1 MKSWCLST
9 PPSKQLWTSMMEFF
23 LSGKTATAASSER
36 TLLIFSSWWRRRKSG
51 PWNGSGKNFVCQTF
65 LSLKEEREREMSTC
79 NMGGFGG
86 KLCHKCPLS
95 NYDNLTLAKWWLMDE
110 ENRWRDKT
118 RRRLLFLLLLKSS
131 LLSSQG
137 NCILKMM
144 CIYFREIDVNFAA
157 PIFETFL
164 KWINGALHI
173 TFLLNVKFNK
183 SIAALQKSEV
193 GMHFIS
199 LIKLHVQ

>member
-1 MKSWCLST
+1 
-9 PPSKQLWTSMMEFF
+9 
-23 LSGKTATAASSER
+23 
-36 TLLIFSSWWRRRKSG
+36 
-51 PWNGSGKNFVCQTF
+51 
-65 LSLKEEREREMSTC
+65 MSTC

-131 LLSSQG
+131 LLSSSQG
-137 NCILKMM
+137 NFYYCILKMM

-164 KWINGALHI
+164 KWIRPFEEKKIWSKKLVYRN
-173 TFLLNVKFNK
+173 LNP
-183 SIAALQKSEV
+183 
-193 GMHFIS
+193 
-199 LIKLHVQ
+199 IKHCSMWFFYQIVQVFSKQVVWYYSWAGSWWLWYIKAECCLC

>member
-1 MKSWCLST
+1 MIYPLVWNRDAYLLLPRSNYERRWWNFSCLEKPQQQHHQRELSWSSL
-9 PPSKQLWTSMMEFF
+9 PDEEEENLDREMD
-23 LSGKTATAASSER
+23 LGKISFAKHFS
-36 TLLIFSSWWRRRKSG
+36 LLRK
-51 PWNGSGKNFVCQTF
+51 
-65 LSLKEEREREMSTC
+65 RERWVSTC

-118 RRRLLFLLLLKSS
+118 RRRLLFLLLLKS

-137 NCILKMM
+137 NFYYCIPKRM
-144 CIYFREIDVNFAA
+144 CIYFREIDVNFVA

-183 SIAALQKSEV
+183 S
-193 GMHFIS
+193 G
-199 LIKLHVQ
+199 

>member
-1 MKSWCLST
+1 MLIYSSLEAIMNVDDGIFLVWKNRNSSIIRENSLDLLFLMK
-9 PPSKQLWTSMMEFF
+9 KKKKIWTVKWIWEKFRLPNIS
-23 LSGKTATAASSER
+23 
-36 TLLIFSSWWRRRKSG
+36 LLRK
-51 PWNGSGKNFVCQTF
+51 
-65 LSLKEEREREMSTC
+65 REMSTC

-118 RRRLLFLLLLKSS
+118 RRRLLFLLLLKS

-137 NCILKMM
+137 NFYYCIPKM

-173 TFLLNVKFNK
+173 TFLLNAKFNK
-183 SIAALQKSEV
+183 S
-193 GMHFIS
+193 G
-199 LIKLHVQ
+199 

>member
-65 LSLKEEREREMSTC
+65 LSLKRKRERWVLVTWGIWGKTMPQMSFEQLRQS
-79 NMGGFGG
+79 NSG
-86 KLCHKCPLS
+86 KMVTDGWRKQMKRQDKKKTLILTICWSHLCCHRKE
-95 NYDNLTLAKWWLMDE
+95 Y
-110 ENRWRDKT
+110 
-118 RRRLLFLLLLKSS
+118 
-131 LLSSQG
+131 
-137 NCILKMM
+137 CILKMI

>member
-1 MKSWCLST
+1 MLIYSSLEAIMNVDDGIFLVWKNRNSSIIRENSLDLLFLMK
-9 PPSKQLWTSMMEFF
+9 KKKIWTVKWIWEKFRLPNIS
-23 LSGKTATAASSER
+23 
-36 TLLIFSSWWRRRKSG
+36 LLRK
-51 PWNGSGKNFVCQTF
+51 
-65 LSLKEEREREMSTC
+65 REMSTC

-110 ENRWRDKT
+110 ENRWRGKT

-137 NCILKMM
+137 NFYYCILKMM

>member
-65 LSLKEEREREMSTC
+65 LSLKEKREMSTC

-95 NYDNLTLAKWWLMDE
+95 NYDNLTLWQNGDWWMKKTDE
-110 ENRWRDKT
+110 ET
-118 RRRLLFLLLLKSS
+118 RQEDCTY
-131 LLSSQG
+131 LLSSDGLVNRIWLFGSWNFPFFPQFG
-137 NCILKMM
+137 DIFWQFFKMEHNGGAMKFWKIVKLKLFKKKLKKNEHVML
-144 CIYFREIDVNFAA
+144 DVVF
-157 PIFETFL
+157 FFT
-164 KWINGALHI
+164 K
-173 TFLLNVKFNK
+173 
-183 SIAALQKSEV
+183 
-193 GMHFIS
+193 
-199 LIKLHVQ
+199 

>member
-51 PWNGSGKNFVCQTF
+51 PWNESGKNFVCQTF
-65 LSLKEEREREMSTC
+65 LSLKEEREMSTC

-110 ENRWRDKT
+110 ENRLRDKKKTLILTFVEVIFVVVT
-118 RRRLLFLLLLKSS
+118 RKFLLLHPKNDVHLFSWNWC
-131 LLSSQG
+131 QF
-137 NCILKMM
+137 C
-144 CIYFREIDVNFAA
+144 CTYFWNF
-157 PIFETFL
+157 
-164 KWINGALHI
+164 
-173 TFLLNVKFNK
+173 
-183 SIAALQKSEV
+183 S
-193 GMHFIS
+193 
-199 LIKLHVQ
+199 